1 MRAAAVLG
9 LLLAGPAFGAA
20 ELPRDLV
27 RLQGLDKVTARVS
40 TFDVAVGGTVTF
52 GTLRIEAEACFVAP
66 PTAPPES
73 AAFLR
78 IADRPVAG
86 DEQVVFSGWMFASSP
101 AVSALDHA
109 VYDVWVLA
117 CLDAATVRAAE
128 AAEAAEGA
136 EADGAAPAR
145 GEPRRRPS
153 P

>member
-1 MRAAAVLG
+1 MRAAAFLS
-9 LLLAGPAFGAA
+9 LLFAGPAFAAA

-40 TFDVAVGGTVTF
+40 TFDVAVGETVAF
-52 GTLRIEAEACFVAP
+52 GTLLVEAEACFVAP

-78 IADRPVAG
+78 IVDRPVAG
-86 DEQVVFSGWMFASSP
+86 RSDVVFSGWMYASSP

-117 CLDAATVRAAE
+117 CPDAATVREAEATDAAAE
-128 AAEAAEGA
+128 EAPET
-136 EADGAAPAR
+136 AR
-145 GEPRRRPS
+145 SEPRRRPS

>member
-1 MRAAAVLG
+1 MRAAAAVLA
-9 LLLAGPAFGAA
+9 LSLAGPAFAAA

-40 TFDVAVGGTVTF
+40 TFDIGVGEVVAF
-52 GTLRIEAEACFVAP
+52 GTLLVGAEACFVAP

-78 IADRPVAG
+78 IVDAPAAG
-86 DEQVVFSGWMFASSP
+86 PSEVVFSGWMYASSP

-117 CLDAATVRAAE
+117 CLDSATVRAAE
-128 AAEAAEGA
+128 ATDDETTAEGRA
-136 EADGAAPAR
+136 V
-145 GEPRRRPS
+145 PRRRPS

>member
-1 MRAAAVLG
+1 MRRAALLG
-9 LLLAGPAFGAA
+9 VVLAGPAFGAA

-40 TFDVAVGGTVTF
+40 TFDVAIGDAVAF
-52 GTLRIEAEACFVAP
+52 GTLRVEAQACFVAL

-78 IADRPVAG
+78 IVDEPPAG
-86 DEQVVFSGWMFASSP
+86 EPQTVFSGWMYASSP

-109 VYDVWVLA
+109 VYDVWVLE
-117 CLDAATVRAAE
+117 CLDSASVRAAE
-128 AAEAAEGA
+128 AAAEEPEAEPRGA
-136 EADGAAPAR
+136 
-145 GEPRRRPS
+145 PRRRPA